1 MNTSDVVENTGH
13 DAKGATGFEYQFLY
27 FIRQLLKMLE
37 KQDTVSYERYDDVA
51 YSTDDSLILFQLK
64 HTIKGTV
71 SKPVNLSLRDSDLWK
86 TIAVWIDIVLKQEE
100 DKRNDFIESSSFVL
114 VTNKRDAGNEF
125 QHNLLKFQSEEITYD
140 EFMKYCQKVY
150 DDTKEPMQKTGKPK
164 KNSVKSYIKS
174 LLDFKYAE
182 QLLKSMTIHYEPDL
196 KDKIL
201 DSLEK
206 NKHIQKKHVEEA
218 YQFLLGI
225 LKDKWFSEKKHSYT
239 RDEFSK
245 VMDKVCWK
253 YRETRFSFR
262 RNTIENLPTDLK
274 SQVFIQQLMDVKDIV
289 DGDYADIVYYTKEK
303 FDYTNNISEALKDY
317 NITRQ
322 DVDTAQDDAYHFW
335 HDKYKF
341 YIRPVDKHDEDKIIE
356 GARMLLNDIRG
367 QKIDFNGGQL
377 ENYFSNGCFYYLSDK
392 DETHEPRIGWRP
404 GWDEKYK
411 SNG

>member
-367 QKIDFNGGQL
+367 KKIDFNGGQL

>member
-27 FIRQLLKMLE
+27 FISQLLKMLE
-37 KQDTVSYERYDDVA
+37 KQDSVSYERYDDVA

-196 KDKIL
+196 KDKIW

-262 RNTIENLPTDLK
+262 RNTVENLPTDLK

-289 DGDYADIVYYTKEK
+289 DGDDDDIVYYTNAKL
-303 FDYTNNISEALKDY
+303 DYTNNISEALKDY
-317 NITRQ
+317 DVTRQ
-322 DVDTAQDDAYHFW
+322 DVDAVQNDAYHFW

>member
-201 DSLEK
+201 DSLEHVK
-206 NKHIQKKHVEEA
+206 YIEKKHVEEA
-218 YQFLLGI
+218 FQFLLGI
-225 LKDKWFSEKKHSYT
+225 LKDKWFSEKKLSYT

-245 VMDKVCWK
+245 VMVKVCSK
-253 YRETRFSFR
+253 YRETRFIFR

>member
-27 FIRQLLKMLE
+27 FISQLLKMLE
-37 KQDTVSYERYDDVA
+37 KQDSVSYERYDDVA

-100 DKRNDFIESSSFVL
+100 DKKNDFIESSSFVL

-262 RNTIENLPTDLK
+262 RNTVENLPTDLK

-289 DGDYADIVYYTKEK
+289 DGDDDDIVYYTNAKL
-303 FDYTNNISEALKDY
+303 DYTNNISEALKDY
-317 NITRQ
+317 DVTRQ
-322 DVDTAQDDAYHFW
+322 DVDAVQNDAYHFW

-404 GWDEKYK
+404 GWEEKYK